1 MRWDSGG
8 LDFPSVVRT
17 GSGYTMLYSGVDF
30 ARPEAGSLGLATSP
44 DGIAWSKR
52 GDPVI
57 EPGLCGAHDAR
68 AVQQPRLVSE
78 PDRLVVAYAGY
89 AGALDT
95 LANAAIADSMDGGV
109 TWTCRWPSPALDLA
123 GLPDG
128 LGLHTLLAFQRGQR
142 LGLLIEWFEGN
153 GTDIWL
159 ADAPLVTD

>member
-1 MRWDSGG
+1 
-8 LDFPSVVRT
+8 
-17 GSGYTMLYSGVDF
+17 
-30 ARPEAGSLGLATSP
+30 
-44 DGIAWSKR
+44 
-52 GDPVI
+52 
-57 EPGLCGAHDAR
+57 
-68 AVQQPRLVSE
+68 
-78 PDRLVVAYAGY
+78 
-89 AGALDT
+89 
-95 LANAAIADSMDGGV
+95 MDGGV